1 MKRLHLYVIK
11 SFIGPFFM
19 TFFICMF
26 ILLMQ
31 FLWKYVDE
39 MAGKGLEWSVIG
51 ELIFYASF
59 GLLPL
64 AFPLSMLIASLMTFG
79 ALGENYELVA
89 MKSSGISLFRVMKPL
104 MVVAFLMSCVAFYF
118 ANYILPETNLRFAA
132 LIWSVKEQKPELII
146 KEGVFT
152 NEIDGYSIRVGKKD
166 KKTDALHD
174 ILIYDHTNRR
184 SVEGNV
190 TVADSGFMWMTE
202 DKKYMVLTLYN
213 GINYREGE
221 GNSRRNNIR
230 YPRYEDRFSKQVLN
244 ILLKDF
250 EFNRRDESIFQNNYR
265 TLRINQLREVEDSMH
280 VDYYRRV
287 RNFLNQM
294 NLNTAL
300 RRKLLD
306 RTVEHDSLKQNW
318 TITPDTLVDINSM
331 LAGLDDWEKDQIMGS
346 TVDRV
351 RRNHQLI
358 NNSVRVIYER
368 KKLINRH
375 EMERH
380 KKFTL
385 SIAVLILFFIGAPL
399 GAIIRKGGLGMPVV
413 VSVLLFILYY
423 ILSMTGEKSAR
434 EDLWD
439 MVIGMW
445 FSSVV
450 FLILGGWLTYK
461 AVTDSGIMHSETYT
475 DFLKKIKLYRFVRRN
490 NQPDEDSASNQ

>member
-11 SFIGPFFM
+11 SFIGPFIM

-89 MKSSGISLFRVMKPL
+89 MKSSGISLFRMMKPL
-104 MVVAFLMSCVAFYF
+104 IVVAFLTSCIAFYF
-118 ANYILPETNLRFAA
+118 ANYVLPETNLRFAA

-152 NEIDGYSIRVGKKD
+152 NEIDGYSIRVGKKN

-190 TVADSGFMWMTE
+190 TVADSGFMRMTE

-213 GINYREGE
+213 GINYREDE
-221 GNSRRNNIR
+221 GNYRKKNFR
-230 YPRYEDRFSKQVLN
+230 YPRYEDRFKKQVLN
-244 ILLKDF
+244 IPLKDF
-250 EFNRRDESIFQNNYR
+250 EFNRRDESIFHNNYR

-280 VDYYRRV
+280 TDYFRRV

-318 TITPDTLVDINSM
+318 AFSPDTLVDINRVF
-331 LAGLDDWEKDQIMGS
+331 AGLEDWEKYQIMGS

-450 FLILGGWLTYK
+450 FFILGSWLTYK
-461 AVTDSGIMHSETYT
+461 AVSDSGIMRSETYT
-475 DFLKKIKLYRFVRRN
+475 DLLKKIKLYRFVQRN
-490 NQPDEDSASNQ
+490 DVPDENSASNQ